1 MPRFRCSRAGAGR
14 ARVHVTD
21 PVSPLSELLERCRGK
36 LHAIDGVVGSGV
48 GLTRSGHVAIQLF
61 VRSAQDAAYAER
73 QASELLADIP
83 VEVVVSGDVTAA
95 DNKRG
100 EEHA

>member
-1 MPRFRCSRAGAGR
+1 M
-14 ARVHVTD
+14 
-21 PVSPLSELLERCRGK
+21 
-36 LHAIDGVVGSGV
+36 
-48 GLTRSGHVAIQLF
+48 TRSGHVAIQLF